1 MVERAMERA
10 DVAELPPLPVRAVR
24 RPSAALWLSVALIAS
39 SVVVAGG
46 AFFVAKRRGAPAR
59 FWTEVPLAS
68 LLGKEASG
76 EMTVAGLSPSEVLAK
91 ASDLRA
97 KGQWLAA
104 TALYEN
110 TANADRNGEDGYRAM
125 VAAGLLRL
133 NHLGDATGAL
143 NVLSAA
149 IALRPSGALTEQ
161 ARWTRIESLRAL
173 DDRAA
178 EEKATAEFV
187 ELYPD
192 GPFTQLARERLAA
205 LSAPAT
211 P

>member
-1 MVERAMERA
+1 MVERAMERV
-10 DVAELPPLPVRAVR
+10 DLDELPLRPLKQPR
-24 RPSAALWLSVALIAS
+24 RPGVALWLSAVLVLS
-39 SVVVAGG
+39 SAVVAGG
-46 AFFVAKRRGAPAR
+46 AFFLAKQRGAPPR

-68 LLGKEASG
+68 LLGKEIGG
-76 EMTVAGLSPSEVLAK
+76 ETAVAGLAPGEVISK
-91 ASDLRA
+91 ANELRA

-104 TALYEN
+104 TALYEK
-110 TANADRNGEDGYRAM
+110 TAIADHSGEDGYRAM

-143 NVLSAA
+143 DILSAA
-149 IALRPSGALTEQ
+149 IALRPSGTLTEQ
-161 ARWTRIESLRAL
+161 ARWARIESLRAL

-178 EEKATAEFV
+178 EEKALAEFI

-192 GPFTQLARERLAA
+192 GPFTHLARERLTAFTE
-205 LSAPAT
+205 PAS